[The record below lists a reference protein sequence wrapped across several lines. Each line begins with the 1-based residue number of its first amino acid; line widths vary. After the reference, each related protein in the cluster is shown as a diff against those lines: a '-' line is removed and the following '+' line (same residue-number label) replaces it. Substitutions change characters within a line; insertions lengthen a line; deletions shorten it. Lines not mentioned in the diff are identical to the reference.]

1 MYPSQVRS
9 PAQNVNLPT
18 DGSINLHELNFEAQD
33 RIRWNDGWEATC
45 SVSVVG
51 RYCKDR
57 FLAEGELGNTF
68 VPSFDDF
75 ADTDLCNERVIPIST
90 GIKLLSVVKSPDIV
104 NRDIIAAFG
113 EIHAI
118 AMFNSFDGDA
128 HDEDATVGD

>member
-45 SVSVVG
+45 SVSLQRLFQNCMWPQYEVTYVVG

-57 FLAEGELGNTF
+57 FLAEGELGNT
-68 VPSFDDF
+68 
-75 ADTDLCNERVIPIST
+75 
-90 GIKLLSVVKSPDIV
+90 
-104 NRDIIAAFG
+104 
-113 EIHAI
+113 
-118 AMFNSFDGDA
+118 
-128 HDEDATVGD
+128 